1 MNLHL
6 PDLNEFGTV
15 VDASAMNFELPDD
28 IAEFRNVT
36 RAIVDDLLP
45 FERDF
50 VEKGVISPVVRQTLI
65 DNGYFGLAFPEEY
78 GGLGMGALAQC
89 VVQIE
94 LGRLPPQFWTELRP
108 LMGPAAKN
116 ILNHGTP
123 EQKAR
128 LVPGMADGTIP
139 IAFALT
145 EPHCGSDLASMRT
158 TAVRNADGWLINGSK
173 TYISNGKNAKQ
184 LIVYA
189 YTDKSAGRRGMSA
202 FLMGAD
208 TPGFS
213 VDGTIPLMGTASPG
227 VYEMSFTNCQ
237 VPADALLGEEG
248 MAFTYALEGLNEG
261 RLNVAA
267 TAVGMGEYALELAI
281 DQAKTRPAF
290 GGVIADFQ
298 AIRHYLATM
307 ATDMRAARLLLL
319 DACWRYDRG
328 EKRRELASMAKLFAT
343 EAGSRTVDTAVQIFG
358 GAGYCKGYAVER
370 LYRDIR
376 ITRIYE
382 GSSEIQKNTIARELL
397 R

>member
-1 MNLHL
+1 M
-6 PDLNEFGTV
+6 D
-15 VDASAMNFELPDD
+15 FELPAD
-28 IAEFRNVT
+28 IAEFREVT
-36 RAIVDDLLP
+36 RQIVADLLP
-45 FERDF
+45 YEREF
-50 VEKGVISPVVRQTLI
+50 VEQGTVNPIIRKTLI

-78 GGLGMGALAQC
+78 GGLGLGALAQA

-94 LGRLPPQFWTELRP
+94 LARLPPQFWTELRP
-108 LMGPAAKN
+108 LMGPGAKN
-116 ILNHGTP
+116 ILNHGTA

-145 EPHCGSDLASMRT
+145 EAHCGSDLASMRT
-158 TAVRNADGWLINGSK
+158 TAVRNADGWVINGSK
-173 TYISNGKNAKQ
+173 TYISNGKNAKEV
-184 LIVYA
+184 IVYA
-189 YTDKSAGRRGMSA
+189 YTDKSAGRNGMSA
-202 FLMGAD
+202 FLMSAS

-213 VDGTIPLMGTASPG
+213 VDGTIPLMGTATPG
-227 VYEMSFTNCQ
+227 VYELSFTDCQ
-237 VPADALLGEEG
+237 VPADAMLGEEG
-248 MAFTYALEGLNEG
+248 HAFRYALEGLNEG

-281 DQAKTRPAF
+281 DQAKQRPAF

-298 AIRHYLATM
+298 AIRHYMAAM
-307 ATDMRAARLLLL
+307 ATDMRAARTLLL
-319 DACWRYDRG
+319 DACWRYDNGDR
-328 EKRRELASMAKLFAT
+328 RRELASMAKLFAT